1 MSGGRCTCEDQR
13 GFQDQGTG
21 EFAPTTHQPRGGGR
35 LGGPTLGGR
44 SISILGSKNFPRFTP
59 KREKHPPPR
68 TLRGVGDGSIPPT
81 PSPCATNLKNKRLV
95 RDSSLDGAWRG
106 TGWPG
111 AGHRCQQPLSTTCQR
126 VANAIGGP
134 GRNGDGWMCKMGR
147 VGYRAGTVEFSGKSP
162 MVTRV
167 GFAKKF
173 LLFARLFLTPPM
185 SLCLFVPEWVG

>member
-1 MSGGRCTCEDQR
+1 M
-13 GFQDQGTG
+13 
-21 EFAPTTHQPRGGGR
+21 GGGR
-35 LGGPTLGGR
+35 FRFWGPKIFR
-44 SISILGSKNFPRFTP
+44 ASRR
-59 KREKHPPPR
+59 RER
-68 TLRGVGDGSIPPT
+68 NTLRPAPSEGLGTDPSPT